1 MSSAPAVAS
10 RADRPDRT
18 PHAPLPLRAF
28 LALAV
33 AGFRRTTSYPLAAVA
48 GVVANLTFG
57 YIRGSVLLAVAG
69 AAAVASSGYSAGSL
83 MTYNWLTQAAIGPLA
98 IWGTSEI
105 TERVRTGDIAVD
117 LARPLGLMGTYL
129 AQDLGRAGAAML
141 LRGVP
146 TVVVGALTVGMTMP
160 SVPGPWLLGAVSV
173 VLGLVLS
180 FLARFLLQLASFW
193 IVETRGL
200 QTLYMVVSGF
210 FAGLVFPLALM
221 PGWLRLAARSTPF
234 PAMLQYPVD
243 VLSGRVTGVAAWEHV
258 GVQVFWLVVLGV
270 VGQLVL
276 AAGTRR
282 LVVQGG

>member
-1 MSSAPAVAS
+1 MSVLPAAAS
-10 RADRPDRT
+10 REEPTHRSRTRP
-18 PHAPLPLRAF
+18 ALPGAF
-28 LALAV
+28 LSLVV
-33 AGFRRTTSYPLAAVA
+33 AGFRRTTAYPLAAVA
-48 GVVANLTFG
+48 GIVANVTFG

-69 AAAVASSGYSAGSL
+69 AAAVAGSGYSAGSL

-98 IWGTSEI
+98 LWGTSEI

-117 LARPLGLMGTYL
+117 LARPLGLLPTYL

-141 LRGVP
+141 LRGAP
-146 TVVVGALTVGMTMP
+146 TVLVGALTVGMTMP
-160 SVPGPWLLGAVSV
+160 TTPGPWLLGAVSV
-173 VLGLVLS
+173 SLGLMLS
-180 FLARFLLQLASFW
+180 FLARFLVQLASFW

-200 QTLYMVVSGF
+200 QTLYMVASGF

-221 PGWLRLAARSTPF
+221 PEWLQFAARATPF

-243 VLSGRVTGVAAWEHV
+243 VLSGRLTGAAAWDLLAM
-258 GVQVFWLVVLGV
+258 QVCWLVALGV
-270 VGQLVL
+270 LARVGL